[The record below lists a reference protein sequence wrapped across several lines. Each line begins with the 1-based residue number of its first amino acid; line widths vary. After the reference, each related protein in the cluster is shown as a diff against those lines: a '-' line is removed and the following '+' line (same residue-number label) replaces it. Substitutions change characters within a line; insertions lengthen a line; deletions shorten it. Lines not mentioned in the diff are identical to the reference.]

1 MNEIM
6 RKTYELIDVLED
18 SDLIRDLEM
27 YRTRI
32 MDDEVL
38 STLIREGNS
47 TKDEYVLLDIKRR
60 LYQNKNYKGYMDKYN
75 KLMYLVMDINYRY
88 RKLLGK
94 GSCHR

>member
-60 LYQNKNYKGYMDKYN
+60 LYLNKNYKGYMDKYN
-75 KLMYLVMDINYRY
+75 ELMYLVMDINYRY